1 MVQVIRDPQTRREV
15 LYIDNPPPA
24 NYLGTTGLVF
34 SILGLVTCGVLS
46 PIGLLLSVIGLTGKR
61 RGGAIAGILLS
72 LLGLAIPGALLFSEW
87 KEHRDS
93 QRERVVQQARATL
106 ESARVKIDEKRA
118 EEKALPDGV
127 AGNRLLLKEG
137 FRDPWNSEI
146 RYELHDDDRSYSL
159 RSPGPDAKFDTRDD
173 VSISIAEDA
182 LHEPIAGGQEPGATV
197 EASAHEKPQEERVED
212 QAPGSRAKARSDEK
226 PKEERRRRNRD
237 KGEKQESQE
246 EVEEAPR
253 YEPLE
258 LDLDLEY
265 EDREE

>member
-1 MVQVIRDPQTRREV
+1 MVQVIRDPHTRREV
-15 LYIDNPPPA
+15 LYIDNPPPP

-61 RGGAIAGILLS
+61 RGGAIAGVILA

-87 KEHRDS
+87 KEHRDHH
-93 QRERVVQQARATL
+93 RERVVQQARATL
-106 ESARVKIDEKRA
+106 ESARVKIDERRA

-137 FRDPWNSEI
+137 FRDPWKGEI
-146 RYELHDDDRSYSL
+146 RYELHDDEKSYSL
-159 RSPGPDAKFDTRDD
+159 RSPGPDGKFDTRDD
-173 VSISIAEDA
+173 VSIAIAADA
-182 LHEPIAGGQEPGATV
+182 LHEPIEGGEET
-197 EASAHEKPQEERVED
+197 ASSGKT
-212 QAPGSRAKARSDEK
+212 GSKEK
-226 PKEERRRRNRD
+226 PKEDRRRRHRD
-237 KGEKQESQE
+237 REDEEEK
-246 EVEEAPR
+246 APR

-265 EDREE
+265 EDRDE

>member
-1 MVQVIRDPQTRREV
+1 MVKVIRDPQTRREV

-61 RGGAIAGILLS
+61 RGGAIAGVVLA
-72 LLGLAIPGALLFSEW
+72 LLGLAIPGALLFSEI
-87 KEHRDS
+87 KEHRDAE
-93 QRERVVQQARATL
+93 RERVVQQARATL
-106 ESARVKIDEKRA
+106 ESARVKIDERRA

-137 FRDPWNSEI
+137 FRDPWNGEI

-159 RSPGPDAKFDTRDD
+159 RSSGPDARFDTHDD
-173 VSISIAEDA
+173 VSISIGADA
-182 LHEPIAGGQEPGATV
+182 LNEPIGGGQET
-197 EASAHEKPQEERVED
+197 ASAAATDSEDKPR
-212 QAPGSRAKARSDEK
+212 
-226 PKEERRRRNRD
+226 EERRRRGRD
-237 KGEKQESQE
+237 RDRE
-246 EVEEAPR
+246 ERDDDEEAPR
-253 YEPLE
+253 YEPLD

-265 EDREE
+265 DGRDE

>member
-15 LYIDNPPPA
+15 LYIDNPPPP

-34 SILGLVTCGVLS
+34 SLLGLVTCGVLS

-61 RGGAIAGILLS
+61 RGGAIAGVVLA
-72 LLGLAIPGALLFSEW
+72 LLGLAIPATLLFSEW
-87 KEHRDS
+87 KEHRDDE
-93 QRERVVQQARATL
+93 RERVVQQARATL
-106 ESARVKIDEKRA
+106 ESARVKIDERRA

-137 FRDPWNSEI
+137 FRDPWNGEI
-146 RYELHDDDRSYSL
+146 RYELHDDERSYSL
-159 RSPGPDAKFDTRDD
+159 RSSGPDAKFDTCDD
-173 VSISIAEDA
+173 VSISIAADA
-182 LHEPIAGGQEPGATV
+182 LHEPIAGGQDVGSKA
-197 EASAHEKPQEERVED
+197 EAVADEMPEEQVAD
-212 QAPGSRAKARSDEK
+212 QTPGSLAEAPADEE
-226 PKEERRRRNRD
+226 PKEERRRRNRE
-237 KGEKQESQE
+237 KEEKQEKQEVAE

-258 LDLDLEY
+258 LDLEY